1 MSYTDHIFCINPI
14 LEKNLE
20 YSGVVHQLFI
30 DFKELCDT
38 VRREVVFI
46 ILIEFVI
53 PMKLIRLIKLCLND
67 HVMKSEYASLY
78 RVSHH
83 LPNPAVL

>member
-1 MSYTDHIFCINPI
+1 MSNTDYVFCINPI

-20 YSGVVHQLFI
+20 HQLFI

-53 PMKLIRLIKLCLND
+53 PMKLIRLIKMCLNE
-67 HVMKSEYASLY
+67 HVIKSEYASLSY
-78 RVSHH
+78 TYYSE
-83 LPNPAVL
+83 

>member
-1 MSYTDHIFCINPI
+1 MSNTDYIFCINPI

-20 YSGVVHQLFI
+20 CNGVVHQLFI

-46 ILIEFVI
+46 IFIEFVI
-53 PMKLIRLIKLCLND
+53 PMKLIRLIKMCLNE
-67 HVMKSEYASLY
+67 HVMKSKYAS
-78 RVSHH
+78 VSYIYYSE
-83 LPNPAVL
+83 